1 MCSKTRKFCLYGECQ
16 NRVQHE
22 RKLTLFYR
30 DMGLETFRQNVTF
43 NPTIKTKLTDSI
55 LDMISKERNGEKI
68 DRILIKNILRMLID
82 LSIYVD
88 LFETKFF
95 KETQDLYRLESDQN
109 VQELKVYEYL
119 TYIDK
124 RLNEENERLA
134 SYLDHSTAKKL
145 IATVEK
151 ELIQNH
157 LDKLLKMN
165 FEKLFEESQLDFL
178 KLAYTQFNRVPDG
191 TPKLCTQ
198 FNIFVKNKGK
208 SIVNSAGE
216 KDKTMI
222 QELLTFKDQ
231 MDKIIFD
238 CFEKSNRFMNSLKEA
253 FEYFINQRTNKP
265 AELIAKF
272 VDAKLRAGN
281 KESSEEELEK
291 LLDKVMVIF
300 RFIHGKDIFEA
311 FYKKDLAKRLL
322 VGKSASVD
330 AEKSMLLK
338 LKQECGS
345 AFTSKL
351 EGMFKDMEL
360 SRELIPNFKQYLNNV
375 NPKASID
382 MTVYIL
388 TTGYWPTYQPM
399 DVIVPCYLVE
409 YEEIFNKFYLSKHMG
424 RKLQWQRN
432 LGNMVLKAHFDSVS

>member
-1 MCSKTRKFCLYGECQ
+1 MS
-16 NRVQHE
+16 
-22 RKLTLFYR
+22 
-30 DMGLETFRQNVTF
+30 LETFRQNVTF
-43 NPTIKTKLTDSI
+43 NPTIKSRLTDSL
-55 LDMISKERNGEKI
+55 LDMISKERSGEKI

-95 KETQDLYRLESDQN
+95 KETQNLYLLESEQYIQQYKISD
-109 VQELKVYEYL
+109 YL
-119 TYIDK
+119 NYIDR

-145 IATVEK
+145 ISIIEK

-165 FEKLFEESQLDFL
+165 FENLFEDNQLDYL
-178 KLAYTQFNRVPDG
+178 KLAYTLFSRVPDG
-191 TPKLCTQ
+191 THKLCIQ

-208 SIVNSAGE
+208 SIVNSSGE

-222 QELLTFKDQ
+222 HELLLFKDQ
-231 MDKIIFD
+231 MDKIISE
-238 CFEKSNRFMNSLKEA
+238 CFEKNIKFMNSLKEA

-330 AEKSMLLK
+330 AEKSMLSK

-345 AFTSKL
+345 AFTMKL

-360 SRELIPNFKQYLNNV
+360 SRELIPNFKQYLNNI

-388 TTGYWPTYQPM
+388 TTGYWPTYTPM
-399 DVIVPCYLVE
+399 DVIVPCNLVE

-432 LGNMVLKAHFDSVS
+432 LGNCVLKAHFDAVCYFSFFKKGFF